1 MMRIETIMV
10 GQMGT
15 NCYLA
20 WDEES
25 KRGFLVDPGEQA
37 DKIIRVCSRYEI
49 KPEAILLTHGHFD
62 HIGGAAE
69 LKKASGAKVYAL
81 AEEKK
86 VCRTPELNLS
96 AQMPPV
102 VTIEADEWL
111 TDGQT
116 VETAGISFQ
125 VIATPGH
132 TVGGCC
138 YYCKEGGFLFSG
150 DTLFEESVGRTDFPT
165 GSMSSLV
172 RSVKEKLFVLP
183 EDTKVYPGHG
193 DITTIGRE
201 KQYNPYCQ

>member
-1 MMRIETIMV
+1 MLSE
-10 GQMGT
+10 
-15 NCYLA
+15 
-20 WDEES
+20 
-25 KRGFLVDPGEQA
+25 KGFTVE
-37 DKIIRVCSRYEI
+37 V
-49 KPEAILLTHGHFD
+49 ILLTHGHFD

-81 AEEKK
+81 TEEKK
-86 VCRTPELNLS
+86 ICRTPELNLS

-183 EDTKVYPGHG
+183 EDTNVYPGHG

>member
-1 MMRIETIMV
+1 MKQKRCILVIDDKSQSSVIKGIT
-10 GQMGT
+10 
-15 NCYLA
+15 
-20 WDEES
+20 S
-25 KRGFLVDPGEQA
+25 KYSKDFDLDFIV
-37 DKIIRVCSRYEI
+37 IR
-49 KPEAILLTHGHFD
+49 T
-62 HIGGAAE
+62 GAAE

>member
-1 MMRIETIMV
+1 M
-10 GQMGT
+10 
-15 NCYLA
+15 
-20 WDEES
+20 
-25 KRGFLVDPGEQA
+25 
-37 DKIIRVCSRYEI
+37 
-49 KPEAILLTHGHFD
+49 
-62 HIGGAAE
+62 
-69 LKKASGAKVYAL
+69 
-81 AEEKK
+81 
-86 VCRTPELNLS
+86 
-96 AQMPPV
+96 
-102 VTIEADEWL
+102 TIEADEWL

-125 VIATPGH
+125 VLATPGH
-132 TVGGCC
+132 TAGGCC

-183 EDTKVYPGHG
+183 EDTEVYPGHG

>member
-1 MMRIETIMV
+1 MKVEKFVTGIIS
-10 GQMGT
+10 T
-15 NCYLA
+15 NCYLVINEDTKQA
-20 WDEES
+20 
-25 KRGFLVDPGEQA
+25 VVIDPAACPSYLMSHIKSEGL
-37 DKIIRVCSRYEI
+37 KI
-49 KPEAILLTHGHFD
+49 EAILLTHGHFD

>member
-1 MMRIETIMV
+1 MFDKNKVKLGIAPIAWTNDDLPDLGAENTFEQCVSEMALAGFTGSEV
-10 GQMGT
+10 G
-15 NCYLA
+15 NKYP
-20 WDEES
+20 
-25 KRGFLVDPGEQA
+25 KDP
-37 DKIIRVCSRYEI
+37 
-49 KPEAILLTHGHFD
+49 
-62 HIGGAAE
+62 AE
-69 LKKASGAKVYAL
+69 LKKASGTKVYAL

>member
-1 MMRIETIMV
+1 MLSE
-10 GQMGT
+10 
-15 NCYLA
+15 
-20 WDEES
+20 
-25 KRGFLVDPGEQA
+25 KGFTV
-37 DKIIRVCSRYEI
+37 
-49 KPEAILLTHGHFD
+49 EAILLTHGHFD

-69 LKKASGAKVYAL
+69 LKKASGTKVYAL

>member
-1 MMRIETIMV
+1 MKIYRLKPLSVCETNSYIVASEENNCVLIDAPADPDYILGEIESHGLT
-10 GQMGT
+10 
-15 NCYLA
+15 L
-20 WDEES
+20 
-25 KRGFLVDPGEQA
+25 K
-37 DKIIRVCSRYEI
+37 KIF
-49 KPEAILLTHGHFD
+49 LTHGHFD